1 MAFCSIFSA
10 EKVSLTSFP
19 QIGAGYMIHWVV
31 FVGFLN
37 QDPWNARFLKEHD
50 HSQISIPWNQIH
62 VFFFRFFVST
72 TRSKK
77 TCSRLGLDRTSI
89 GVSFFSSFY
98 YRSFCFF
105 LASKC
110 SRATSAWFLD
120 ERRHRK
126 CAEWR
131 PFAGRFGGRLV
142 LSNSPTS
149 GFLSAHQRVHVD
161 VASRSVRRAA
171 FSTKTLIKK
180 ATDTKHVNATA
191 DKLCR
196 LGRAGSFL
204 VARGTNYIHFFSLKT
219 FFCRVVGSRT
229 L

>member
-1 MAFCSIFSA
+1 M
-10 EKVSLTSFP
+10 
-19 QIGAGYMIHWVV
+19 
-31 FVGFLN
+31 
-37 QDPWNARFLKEHD
+37 
-50 HSQISIPWNQIH
+50 
-62 VFFFRFFVST
+62 
-72 TRSKK
+72 
-77 TCSRLGLDRTSI
+77 DRTSI

-171 FSTKTLIKK
+171 FSTKTMIKK